1 MTREPSSNPGRAPGR
16 GLVLIGYRATGKS
29 TVGRLLADRLSKP
42 FVDADV
48 RIEARAGR
56 SITSIF
62 AESGEAAFRDWEER
76 VLAETAETEPGSVL
90 ATGGGAVLRESNRL
104 RLRDYGL
111 VVWLRASSA
120 ELASRLTTNP
130 QAIADRPALTSTGTL
145 NEIAQVLELRLP
157 LYRMTADVEV
167 ETEGRSP
174 VEVAEI
180 VQAVW
185 LDRLNR

>member
-1 MTREPSSNPGRAPGR
+1 MIREPSSNPGRAPGR
-16 GLVLIGYRATGKS
+16 GLVLVGYRGTGKS
-29 TVGRLLADRLSKP
+29 TVGQLLADRLGKP
-42 FVDADV
+42 FIDADV

-90 ATGGGAVLRESNRL
+90 ATGGGAVLRESNRI

-120 ELASRLTTNP
+120 ELASRLMTNP
-130 QAIADRPALTSTGTL
+130 GAVADRPALTSTGTL
-145 NEIAQVLELRLP
+145 NEIAHVLEVRLP
-157 LYRMTADVEV
+157 LYRAAADLEV
-167 ETEGRSP
+167 DTEGRSP
-174 VEVAEI
+174 IQVAELI
-180 VQAVW
+180 QAIW
-185 LDRLNR
+185 RDRIND